1 MRIRLLDDKSCML
14 FCLLSFIFMFEPLMS
29 GFNIILAL
37 NSLVLNL
44 ICGCGIVNCLIMC
57 LNQKSE
63 ENFKKL
69 G

>member
-14 FCLLSFIFMFEPLMS
+14 FCLLSFIFMFEPLMF

-63 ENFKKL
+63 RKF
-69 G
+69 